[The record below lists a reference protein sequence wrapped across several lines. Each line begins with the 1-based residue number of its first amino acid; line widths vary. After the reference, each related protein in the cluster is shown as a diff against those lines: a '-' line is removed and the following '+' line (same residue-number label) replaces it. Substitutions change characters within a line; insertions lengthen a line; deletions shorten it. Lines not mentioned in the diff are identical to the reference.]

1 MDFLEIITVLS
12 AASVAFIALCLTLL
26 AWRASH
32 AAPVLLYEM
41 LDRQG
46 GEVARLAL
54 ASEGRSFG
62 VAMKQ
67 CLACHAKGRCRA
79 WLESGSRDGFEAF
92 CANTGYIG
100 RMRSLAARR

>member
-1 MDFLEIITVLS
+1 MDFLEIVTVLS
-12 AASVAFIALCLTLL
+12 AATVAFIALCLTLL

-46 GEVARLAL
+46 GAVAHLAL

-62 VAMKQ
+62 MAVRQCVACPSK
-67 CLACHAKGRCRA
+67 LRCRA
-79 WLESGSRDGFEAF
+79 WLESGNRDGYEAF
-92 CANTGYIG
+92 CANTGYVT
-100 RMRSLAARR
+100 RLRSLAARR